1 MESFTSAAYWLTQLE
16 YVLRLLAA
24 GICGAA
30 IGFERKNR
38 LKEAGIRTHLIV
50 SLASALMMVVSKYGF
65 FDVLLLSDSIKLDP
79 SRVASGIV
87 SGIGFLGTGMI
98 LIRNKSI
105 SGLTTAAG
113 VWATMGVG
121 MAIGGGMYVLGL
133 SATLIIIFAQI
144 LLHRNL
150 HWMNMPQL
158 ESIVVH
164 LYDNAEAVAF
174 LQQRLDSHQIQVINL
189 RADKADPGIIEVTL
203 TVKLP
208 PNYELLQLV
217 GLFDESPYIQSLQL

>member
-1 MESFTSAAYWLTQLE
+1 MMEPFGSTAYWLTQLE

-50 SLASALMMVVSKYGF
+50 SLASALMMIISKYGF
-65 FDVLLLSDSIKLDP
+65 YDVLANDSIRLDP
-79 SRVASGIV
+79 SRVAAGIV

-121 MAIGGGMYVLGL
+121 MAIGGGLYVLGL
-133 SATLIIIFAQI
+133 CAAAIIILAQI
-144 LLHRNL
+144 ILHRNL
-150 HWMNMPQL
+150 HWLKMPL
-158 ESIVVH
+158 VEPIVVH
-164 LYDNAEAVAF
+164 LYDNAEAIAF
-174 LQQRLDSHQIQVINL
+174 LQQQLNSHQIQVVSL
-189 RADKADPGIIEVTL
+189 KADKAEAGMLEVSL
-203 TVKLP
+203 IVKLP
-208 PNYELLQLV
+208 SGYEVLQLV
-217 GLFDESPYIQSLQL
+217 SLFDESPYIQSVEL